1 MATPGGERRQGNSAP
16 SELRPSGGRV
26 PPHDLDAEAAVLSA
40 VMLAQEAFDRVAEFL
55 RPEHFYSGANQRIFE
70 AVIALQSESR
80 PVDVI
85 TVAGWLRD
93 RGVLQQVGGTA
104 YLAQLTDAIPTIAHV
119 ETHGR
124 AVRPGVHAYN

>member
-1 MATPGGERRQGNSAP
+1 MVGGAQRYSGNQG
-16 SELRPSGGRV
+16 SELRPSAGRV

-55 RPEHFYSGANQRIFE
+55 RPEHFYSGANQRVFE
-70 AVIALQSESR
+70 AVLALQSESR

-119 ETHGR
+119 EAHGK
-124 AVRPGVHAYN
+124 AVREKWRL